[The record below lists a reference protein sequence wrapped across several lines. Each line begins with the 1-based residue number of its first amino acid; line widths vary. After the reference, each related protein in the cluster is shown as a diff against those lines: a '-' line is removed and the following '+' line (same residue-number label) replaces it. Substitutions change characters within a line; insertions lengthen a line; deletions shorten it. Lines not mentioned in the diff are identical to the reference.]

1 MVVTF
6 LCPAKHPPGDPS
18 RRFLLRV
25 FSRSTTVLGLV
36 AVLSLTG
43 CGFKSAQGGAA
54 GSAPDPGQRIVVDN
68 FRAPVANWAPESD
81 AAYIL
86 SLSGCLETLT
96 KYDHAQGKVVPF
108 LAEEWK
114 QVSPVEWDFSIRD
127 GVKFQDGTELTAEAV
142 AASLQ
147 HVLDAKVP
155 ARAFNRTSISSVKA
169 VDGGTVRVTTP
180 GESPLV
186 PYRLASVNTGVL
198 APAAY
203 KDGTVDPFGHCTGPF
218 TPVSEKPKQSLTL
231 DRNENY
237 WGGKVQL
244 AGAEVRFITNGATRA
259 AQVQTGEADV
269 SLSIPAASLSGL
281 KDAPNVSVLKADSS
295 RTATLYL
302 NNGRKPLDDVNVRKA
317 LRSALDLDALAAS
330 VYEGAALPSTGP
342 FAPSEPWAGEKFSA
356 PRQNVDEAKA
366 LLAGAGYTPERPL
379 EIIAIVERAE
389 FADVA
394 TVIQENLKNIG
405 IPVTVQAKEYAAA
418 EPDVLAGNYD
428 MLLSQRNRLIDIADP
443 IGFLTADYTCKGSY
457 NLSHFCD
464 ADYDRIIS
472 EAGKASNPEERYGL
486 YSQAGQILESKA
498 VNVWLVNEQAT
509 DAIRSNVQGY
519 VQDPLARYVLT
530 AQTAKTGS

>member
-1 MVVTF
+1 
-6 LCPAKHPPGDPS
+6 
-18 RRFLLRV
+18 LRK
-25 FSRSTTVLGLV
+25 FSRFIVPFGL
-36 AVLSLTG
+36 AGLLALTG
-43 CGFKSAQGGAA
+43 CGLSGSQAAA
-54 GSAPDPGQRIVVDN
+54 GAKAVDPNQRIVVDN
-68 FRAPVANWAPESD
+68 FRAPVANWALESD

-96 KYDHAQGKVVPF
+96 KYDQGQGKVVPF
-108 LAEEWK
+108 LATGWK
-114 QVSPVEWDFSIRD
+114 QSSPLEWDFTIRD
-127 GVKFQDGTELTAEAV
+127 GVKFQDGTDLTAEAA
-142 AASLQ
+142 AASLNT
-147 HVLDAKVP
+147 VLDAKVP
-155 ARAFNRTSISSVKA
+155 ARAFNRTMISGVKA
-169 VDGGTVRVTTP
+169 LDAKTVRVTTP
-180 GESPLV
+180 TENPLV
-186 PYRLASVNTGVL
+186 PYRMASVNTGIL

-203 KDGTVDPFGHCTGPF
+203 NGDTIDPFGHCTGPF

-259 AQVQTGEADV
+259 AQVQTGEADI
-269 SLSIPAASLSGL
+269 SLSIPVSALSSLQAAPSV
-281 KDAPNVSVLKADSS
+281 AVLKADSP

-302 NNGRKPLDDVNVRKA
+302 NNGRAPLNNVDVRKA

-342 FAPSEPWAGEKFSA
+342 FAPSEPWATEGSSSPK
-356 PRQNVDEAKA
+356 QNVDEAKE
-366 LLAGAGYTPERPL
+366 LLAAVGYSADRPL

-405 IPVTVQAKEYAAA
+405 IPVTIQAKEYAAA

-443 IGFLTADYTCKGSY
+443 IGFLTADYTCKGTY

-464 ADYDRIIS
+464 EDYDKLIS
-472 EAGKASNPEERYGL
+472 QAAKTTNTEERYRL
-486 YSQAGQILESKA
+486 YAQAGEILESKA

-509 DAIRSNVQGY
+509 DAIRSSVQGY
-519 VQDPLARYVLT
+519 VQDPLSRYVLT
-530 AQTAKTGS
+530 AQTAKSGS